1 LGSIGAD
8 QLLNV
13 QPPAPAYLS
22 CRKFFEALYDAL
34 IAILDDAFDRLKKRP
49 DIERE
54 VGSLFRSKHFN
65 LYKRRNQPPR

>member
-1 LGSIGAD
+1 
-8 QLLNV
+8 
-13 QPPAPAYLS
+13 
-22 CRKFFEALYDAL
+22 LYDAL

-65 LYKRRNQPPR
+65 LYKRRNQPPRWVGWEQPGVSPRREPSTEPAL